1 MSCTVVHPY
10 PISLWPNGTKYC
22 LHWQANRWIRNREAK
37 NGLKIIKLTDGQF
50 LRTLENCI
58 RIGMPVLCEDIGEF
72 LDPALEPV
80 LLKQTFMSV
89 SPHTH
94 PPCILSWFFFNFS
107 SLDNFYKKPTEY
119 YAKFRLFPTH
129 VLCISNKLI
138 HKSSLG
144 SSMFSHVFLG
154 LISQWDLI
162 HRCIFSNDRVA
173 VCWFVWETATLTT
186 TVTSG
191 STWPPRWPTPTTCP
205 RSASRWPSLT
215 SRSHCQGW
223 RTSSSGKNSS
233 HWLNLNENNL
243 SQTLKEKKKQQKYFW
258 SIDAAKSLQ
267 NILGEECKEGGRS

>member
-1 MSCTVVHPY
+1 M
-10 PISLWPNGTKYC
+10 PNLDFL
-22 LHWQANRWIRNREAK
+22 LHMFYVFQIN
-37 NGLKIIKLTDGQF
+37 
-50 LRTLENCI
+50 
-58 RIGMPVLCEDIGEF
+58 
-72 LDPALEPV
+72 
-80 LLKQTFMSV
+80 LL
-89 SPHTH
+89 P
-94 PPCILSWFFFNFS
+94 N
-107 SLDNFYKKPTEY
+107 
-119 YAKFRLFPTH
+119 
-129 VLCISNKLI
+129 
-138 HKSSLG
+138 KSSLG

-215 SRSHCQGW
+215 SQSHCQGW
-223 RTSSSGKNSS
+223 RTSSSGNNSS